1 MHSSRPRP
9 LRGLT
14 LINTRPVGGARG
26 LSRAARALGAR
37 VLPLPGSSL
46 RGADAP
52 AAAARALDAAAGAD
66 VVVYT
71 SPAAVRF
78 ALGLRP
84 RWRAR
89 RARLFGVGPAT
100 VRALGRR
107 GLAAQAPGQRFD
119 SEGVLAAL
127 AALELRRAAV
137 VCAPGGRELIA
148 SALRARGVAVD
159 EIHVYRRQPARLDAR
174 HLGPLRAARGRLV
187 LLLSSAE
194 SLANLRAGLPA
205 DAWSRLAGSAVV
217 ASSPRLAEAARA
229 AGLREPIV
237 AASAMTRDL
246 LAAAARVA
254 R

>member
-14 LINTRPVGGARG
+14 LVNTRPVGGART
-26 LSRAARALGAR
+26 LARAARALGAT

-46 RGADAP
+46 RGADDP
-52 AAAARALDAAAGAD
+52 AAAARALVAAADAD
-66 VVVYT
+66 VVVFT

-78 ALGLRP
+78 ALALRP
-84 RWRAR
+84 GWRPR
-89 RARLFGVGPAT
+89 RARLFAVGPAT
-100 VRALGRR
+100 GRALARR
-107 GLAAQAPGQRFD
+107 GLAAQAPGRRFD
-119 SEGVLAAL
+119 SEGVLAEL
-127 AALELRRAAV
+127 AALDLRRVAV
-137 VCAPGGRELIA
+137 ICAPGGRELIA
-148 SALRARGVAVD
+148 GALRARAVAVD

-194 SLANLRAGLPA
+194 SLSNLRAALEPA
-205 DAWSRLAGSAVV
+205 DWRHLARAAVV

-229 AGLREPIV
+229 AGLRAPRV
-237 AASAMTRDL
+237 AASALTRDL
-246 LAAAARVA
+246 LAAAARVP